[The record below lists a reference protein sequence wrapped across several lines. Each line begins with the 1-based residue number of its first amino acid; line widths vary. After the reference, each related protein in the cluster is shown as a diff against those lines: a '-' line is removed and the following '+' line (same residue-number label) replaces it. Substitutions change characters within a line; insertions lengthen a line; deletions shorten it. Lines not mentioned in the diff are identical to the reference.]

1 MEHDGSFKQMAR
13 IEKNPPLRKRL
24 QKNDGKTTICLMDLM
39 GKST

>member
-13 IEKNPPLRKRL
+13 IEKNPPLRNRL
-24 QKNDGKTTICLMDLM
+24 QKTDGKTTICLMDLM